1 MARLAS
7 RTGQTE
13 RDIRLRDRG
22 FRTGARRVPEW
33 GSNARDRGPEPG
45 MTWTIR
51 ELCTSGAVDPRNLP
65 GFAAIL
71 EGKGA
76 HEVMPIPLIAGAAV
90 GLKAIGAKL
99 LAGGAAKGFLAKL
112 GLGKLGIG
120 KFFAGLFK
128 KAGLKGLFKNP
139 AKLMDTMQD
148 IRQTARM
155 VRQARMTA
163 NAVQQTARRI
173 T

>member
-1 MARLAS
+1 
-7 RTGQTE
+7 
-13 RDIRLRDRG
+13 
-22 FRTGARRVPEW
+22 
-33 GSNARDRGPEPG
+33 
-45 MTWTIR
+45 
-51 ELCTSGAVDPRNLP
+51 
-65 GFAAIL
+65 
-71 EGKGA
+71 
-76 HEVMPIPLIAGAAV
+76 MPIPLIAGAAV

-163 NAVQQTARRI
+163 TAVQQTARRI
-173 T
+173 TCRLAGGLGSCRTAPQGKTNCIPSSPTS